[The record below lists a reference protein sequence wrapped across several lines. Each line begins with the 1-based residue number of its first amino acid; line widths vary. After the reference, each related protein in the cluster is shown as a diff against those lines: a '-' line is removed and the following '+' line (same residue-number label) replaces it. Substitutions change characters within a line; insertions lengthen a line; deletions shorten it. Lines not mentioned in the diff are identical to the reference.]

1 MDGVGEAGAE
11 LKWKTRMRI
20 FLVDGNALCLDCEGG
35 YITVQVI
42 YQAVHLHRQNLF
54 CVNCTS

>member
-1 MDGVGEAGAE
+1 MGEAGAE